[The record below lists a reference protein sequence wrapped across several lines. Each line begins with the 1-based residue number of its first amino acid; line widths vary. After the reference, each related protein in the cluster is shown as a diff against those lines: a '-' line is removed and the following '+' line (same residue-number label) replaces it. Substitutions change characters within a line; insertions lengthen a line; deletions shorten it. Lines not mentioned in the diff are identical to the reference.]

1 MNGKHVIM
9 AIMAHPDDAELR
21 CFGTLCKYQDMGYSC
36 INLIVCNGENGV
48 SLSDKERT
56 GIDSIPKLVRFNE
69 SQKSFKNTQIELV
82 TLGFSD
88 SSITVGREL
97 IIAIEEKIRQ
107 YKPEIIITHY
117 PDEFCADHQD
127 HYNVGR
133 ATINCATR
141 SENVKRILLCEPQM
155 AIRSK
160 FVPNCYVN
168 ITPYFDKKMKAL
180 SCHKSQAGRFYL
192 DEKYHETKS
201 LYYAASV
208 GFNFAKNDERYEAF
222 YIQHCVE

>member
-1 MNGKHVIM
+1 MNRNHVIM

-36 INLIVCNGENGV
+36 VNLIVCNGENGI
-48 SLSDKERT
+48 SLEDKEKT
-56 GIDSIPKLVRFNE
+56 GINSISKLVRLKE
-69 SQKSFKNTQIELV
+69 SQESFKDTQIELV
-82 TLGFSD
+82 ALGFSD
-88 SSITVGREL
+88 GSITVGKDL

-133 ATINCATR
+133 AAINCASR
-141 SENVKRILLCEPQM
+141 SENVKKIMLCEPQM
-155 AIRSK
+155 AIRSR
-160 FVPNCYVN
+160 FIPNCYVN
-168 ITPYFDKKMKAL
+168 ITSYFNKKMKAL
-180 SCHKSQAGRFYL
+180 SCHTSQAGRFYL
-192 DEKYHETKS
+192 DKKYHETKS
-201 LYYAASV
+201 LYYSASV
-208 GFNFAKNDERYEAF
+208 GFNSAKNNERYEAF